1 MGNSLTYQE
10 FLRCRVDRRT
20 GLKRKQCLPWPS
32 PLLYWEFGA
41 VSLSSQGHPMVV
53 YIWTYRRATLPRG
66 RAFLATCCVLSPKK
80 KTKLLRV
87 CCCFCPVF
95 LSQSLAW
102 VVLPAIFL
110 SDQPYNFIVI
120 ILCKLL
126 LNTHSSKHVA
136 CSVAQQ
142 MGLDIWAYS
151 CQLLRYLYQ
160 KEKLNSF
167 HFNPH
172 FYLLMRVH
180 EEGHVCIRSK

>member
-20 GLKRKQCLPWPS
+20 GLKRKWFLPQQS
-32 PLLYWEFGA
+32 PLLSWEFRA
-41 VSLSSQGHPMVV
+41 VSPSSQGRPAVIC
-53 YIWTYRRATLPRG
+53 IWTCRRALLPRG
-66 RAFLATCCVLSPKK
+66 WASLATCCVLSPKK
-80 KTKLLRV
+80 KNQLLRV

-110 SDQPYNFIVI
+110 SNQPYNFIVI
-120 ILCKLL
+120 ILRGLSL
-126 LNTHSSKHVA
+126 DTHPSKHVA

-142 MGLDIWAYS
+142 MGSDTWASSYS
-151 CQLLRYLYQ
+151 CQPLRYLYQ

-172 FYLLMRVH
+172 FYLQMCVH
-180 EEGHVCIRSK
+180 VEGCVFLF